1 MFSDILLA
9 VDFDHTLTG
18 TNSKIPQ
25 RNLDAISYFMENGG
39 AFTINTGRTPATL
52 HHHMDRILYN
62 APLLL
67 YNGSASYWEG
77 KLQQVHT
84 IDLPVWDTMA
94 QLRAWFPELH
104 IEFQAENVNYLIDA
118 KEEMGRLED
127 KMHWAWKPAQWGQD
141 MGPFIKFALW
151 GQVRNPGITDMYDA
165 SRSEVAFFDAAQAKI
180 EAIWGDKV
188 CCFRPAPRIIDVQA
202 KGVSKALA
210 ARELQAKLGR
220 KLLVCVGDG
229 ENDLSVL
236 QAADYAFSP
245 ADGVVAD
252 RFPNVCPCDEGSVA
266 DVIYKLERRIF

>member
-1 MFSDILLA
+1 M
-9 VDFDHTLTG
+9 
-18 TNSKIPQ
+18 
-25 RNLDAISYFMENGG
+25 
-39 AFTINTGRTPATL
+39 
-52 HHHMDRILYN
+52 
-62 APLLL
+62 
-67 YNGSASYWEG
+67 
-77 KLQQVHT
+77 
-84 IDLPVWDTMA
+84 
-94 QLRAWFPELH
+94 
-104 IEFQAENVNYLIDA
+104 
-118 KEEMGRLED
+118 
-127 KMHWAWKPAQWGQD
+127 
-141 MGPFIKFALW
+141 
-151 GQVRNPGITDMYDA
+151 RNPGITAMYDA

-180 EAIWGDKV
+180 EAIWGDTV